1 MGANAVPAT
10 FTASSPAASRL
21 GQLGVWSNVDHLAA
35 RELVTFAERV
45 EGLGFDALW
54 LQEGGGR
61 EPFAALGALAMATN
75 RIALGVGI
83 ASVYARDAMAAHAGA
98 LTLAELS
105 GGRFVLGLG
114 VSHVYRVEGQRGQIY
129 RPPLATMRAYLDAYD
144 GSIYQ
149 APRPAEEAPV
159 VLAALRRRMLELAG
173 SRTDGAF
180 PYFVP
185 VDYVARAR
193 ETVDRA
199 AAAAGRTARP
209 ALVVTLPVLIETGA
223 DAARSIAHRYTTTYL
238 GMPNYRNN
246 LLECGFDESDLEP
259 PGSDRLVDAVVAW
272 GDPSTIRARIAALH
286 AAGADHVALIPLGPD
301 ARHAHLPTVESLAP

>member
-1 MGANAVPAT
+1 MSASAVPAP
-10 FTASSPAASRL
+10 FTAPSPATERL
-21 GQLGVWSNVDHLAA
+21 GRLGVWSNVDHLSA
-35 RELVTFAERV
+35 RELISFAQRV

-61 EPFAALGALAMATN
+61 EPFAALGALAMATD

-98 LTLAELS
+98 LTLSELS

-114 VSHVYRVEGQRGQIY
+114 VSHVYRVEGQRGQVY
-129 RPPLATMRAYLDAYD
+129 RPPLSTMRAYLDAYD
-144 GSIYQ
+144 GSLYQ
-149 APRPAEEAPV
+149 APRPVEEPPLV
-159 VLAALRRRMLELAG
+159 IAALRRRMLELAG

-185 VDYVARAR
+185 VDYVARAH
-193 ETVDRA
+193 ETVDHA
-199 AAAAGRTARP
+199 AAAAGRSQRP
-209 ALVVTLPVLIETGA
+209 ALVVALPVLLETGA
-223 DAARSIAHRYTTTYL
+223 EAARAIAHRFTTTYL

-246 LLECGFDESDLEP
+246 LLECGFDEADLEP

-272 GDPSTIRARIAALH
+272 GDPASIRGRIAALH